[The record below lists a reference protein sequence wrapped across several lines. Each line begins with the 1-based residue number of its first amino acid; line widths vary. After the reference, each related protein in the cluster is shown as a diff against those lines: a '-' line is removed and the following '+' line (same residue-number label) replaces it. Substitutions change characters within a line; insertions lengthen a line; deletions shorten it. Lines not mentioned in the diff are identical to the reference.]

1 MPEFLKTYYDTEGP
15 FGIPMR
21 DRQARALDE
30 LVRGLPREAP
40 YEPRTAVVTK
50 GPSEL
55 LPGERADVSWIS
67 EESVDRQGEIVLAAG
82 MDDNHFKL
90 NPIVTM
96 QHAYWMPP
104 VGRSLWRRRVRDG
117 ALSGVK
123 AKMQYP
129 ARPNAWPPD
138 SHWPPDVAFTLVQHG
153 LLRGKSIGFLPTKAR
168 RPTDEE
174 IQTDPA
180 LADVRFII
188 EKWVLL
194 EYACVYLPA
203 QQNAVVEAVSKG
215 LPLPEE
221 FRAAMGV
228 ELTAPAAVPVEPFTP
243 LEEYEKA
250 LRRALAALNLNELIT
265 KAVRDGSDRARGR
278 VERPGEPG
286 P

>member
-1 MPEFLKTYYDTEGP
+1 MTAFLKTHYDTEGP

-21 DRQARALDE
+21 ERQARALDE
-30 LVRGLPREAP
+30 LVRGLPREEP
-40 YEPRTAVVTK
+40 YEPRTTLLTK

-67 EESVDRQGEIVLAAG
+67 EESIDRQGEIVLAAG
-82 MDDNHFKL
+82 MDDSHFKL

-117 ALSGVK
+117 ELIGIK
-123 AKMQYP
+123 AKTQYP
-129 ARPNAWPPD
+129 TRPNAWPPD
-138 SHWPPDVAFTLVQHG
+138 CHWPPDVAFTLVQNG
-153 LLRGKSIGFLPTKAR
+153 LLRGKSVGFLPTKAR

-174 IQTDPA
+174 IERNPT
-180 LADVRFII
+180 LGKVRFII

-215 LPLPEE
+215 LRLPDD
-221 FRAAMGV
+221 FRTAMG
-228 ELTAPAAVPVEPFTP
+228 LDLSASPVVPFTP
-243 LEEYEKA
+243 LEEFEKA
-250 LRRALAALNLNELIT
+250 LRRAVQALDLGALVAR
-265 KAVRDGSDRARGR
+265 AVRDGCDGARGR
-278 VERPGEPG
+278 V
-286 P
+286 